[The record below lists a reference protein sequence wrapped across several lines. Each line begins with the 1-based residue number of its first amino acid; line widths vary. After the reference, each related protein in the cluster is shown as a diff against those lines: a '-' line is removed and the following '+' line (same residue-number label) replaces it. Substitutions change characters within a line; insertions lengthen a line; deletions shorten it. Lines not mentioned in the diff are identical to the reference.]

1 MSLQLGSALRRGAE
15 QIVSRS
21 GAIILVAYAAAMLVY
36 QLSFNILIQPVL
48 AGLTPPGVDPTTATT
63 GLITLPVPGV
73 VAGVLVVLTLLAATV
88 VGVVAVRTFV
98 ARERTEIPRRFVTDR
113 MPFAV
118 ANFVVGGIVFGI
130 VVFLGSL
137 LLLIPGIVAY
147 VGLIFMVQFVAVEN
161 DNFVTAMR
169 RSWRLTKGNRIRIFL
184 LVAVLLVGIFVVT
197 FALNFGI
204 GFALGAGG
212 LAGAGLAGLAVA
224 LVNVVMTTYLLAVLS
239 DAFVQ
244 LRDGTDR
251 STGTR
256 PTTDALG
263 A

>member
-1 MSLQLGSALRRGAE
+1 MSLQLGSALRRGAD
-15 QIVSRS
+15 QLVSRT

-36 QLSFNILIQPVL
+36 QLSFNTLIQPVL
-48 AGLTPPGVDPTTATT
+48 AGLAPPGVDSAPAAT

-73 VAGVLVVLTLLAATV
+73 VAGALIVLTLLAATV
-88 VGVVAVRTFV
+88 VGIVAVRTFV
-98 ARERTEIPRRFVTDR
+98 AREHARIPRRFLTDR

-118 ANFVVGGIVFGI
+118 ANFVGGGIVFGI
-130 VVFLGSL
+130 VVFVGSL

-161 DNFVTAMR
+161 VNFVTAMR
-169 RSWRLTKGNRIRIFL
+169 RSWRLTKGNRIRIFI
-184 LVAVLLVGIFVVT
+184 LVAVLFVGIFVLT
-197 FALNFGI
+197 FVINFGL
-204 GFALGAGG
+204 GFVLGAGG
-212 LAGAGLAGLAVA
+212 IGGAGLAGLGVA

-244 LRDGTDR
+244 LRDGTDP